1 MSSPSVIAR
10 PRAASRPRK
19 LSQVPFVELF
29 GGRVQGI
36 VSSGSDWERVYCSF
50 IDNNGDYYCSTNN
63 NRRCGG
69 LGGPCKHIGQMV
81 DQAILAYGAA
91 DVAACL
97 KIDLAAAGSSRAVFG
112 ARRGSEKKEPAGVV
126 FARFLGDLH
135 YVELP
140 AGDEPMPE
148 LAWFLVG

>member
-1 MSSPSVIAR
+1 MPSPSVITR
-10 PRAASRPRK
+10 PRVAGKRRN

-50 IDNNGDYYCSTNN
+50 IDNNGDFYCSTNN

-81 DQAILAYGAA
+81 DQAIAAYGAA
-91 DVAACL
+91 EVAAAL
-97 KIDLAAAGSSRAVFG
+97 KIDLAAAGSARAVFG
-112 ARRGSEKKEPAGVV
+112 ARRGAEKKEPAGVV
-126 FARFLGDLH
+126 FARFLNDLH
-135 YVELP
+135 YVELSG
-140 AGDEPMPE
+140 GDEPLPE
-148 LAWFLVG
+148 LAWFLTG